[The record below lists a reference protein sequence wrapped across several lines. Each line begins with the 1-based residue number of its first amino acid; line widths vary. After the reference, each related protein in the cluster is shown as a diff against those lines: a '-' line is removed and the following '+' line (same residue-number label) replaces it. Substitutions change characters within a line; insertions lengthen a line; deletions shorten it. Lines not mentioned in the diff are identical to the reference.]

1 VFAYWNNGSWAFG
14 GKAGSGPASSTWVT
28 LALRI
33 DVAGVATAAV
43 DGKVVAA
50 VTPPDYLVVND
61 PAGTDTGGDG
71 GSNGGGGAVGGPPHP
86 GTGVFAYLAASW
98 SAPMMGWSLANNA
111 TATTASSA
119 TAAPQATY
127 SNSEFKLVQVNVT
140 ASTLPIPTPPGP
152 PPPPPGPPGPPPPPP
167 HGHGLVLAECDG
179 SNPQQAW
186 TFSGED
192 GGEAG
197 TFLASSNVSLCLDVS
212 VYEDGEPVLLL
223 PCSTTTNPSQ
233 MWTYAS
239 QAGQFASA
247 ATRACK
253 VKSHGKD
260 CHICLDVMSK
270 GGGLVDLF
278 DCKSDDSNQV
288 WTYDPAA
295 GASSFKER
303 SAPSRCLQLNP

>member
-1 VFAYWNNGSWAFG
+1 MMQ
-14 GKAGSGPASSTWVT
+14 AGSGPASSTWVT

-119 TAAPQATY
+119 TAAPQATF

-152 PPPPPGPPGPPPPPP
+152 PPPPPGPPGPSPPPP

-192 GGEAG
+192 GAYLMTRTDCINDDGACTG
-197 TFLASSNVSLCLDVS
+197 SSSSSTRAHARTHKHMHTHTRFLSLSLSLSLTHTPILHPSLC
-212 VYEDGEPVLLL
+212 
-223 PCSTTTNPSQ
+223 
-233 MWTYAS
+233 
-239 QAGQFASA
+239 
-247 ATRACK
+247 
-253 VKSHGKD
+253 
-260 CHICLDVMSK
+260 
-270 GGGLVDLF
+270 
-278 DCKSDDSNQV
+278 
-288 WTYDPAA
+288 
-295 GASSFKER
+295 
-303 SAPSRCLQLNP
+303 